1 MGVAFVPGLSVTIAR
16 PQAARGD
23 EAMTTVTNMS
33 FVKYALMTS
42 AILLIG
48 CQTSG
53 NEGSSQRTQV
63 AATQTPATATV
74 QNATVAVA
82 GFRCPSPGTTVTYS
96 DGRTVRYEGADQNDP
111 SVCLL
116 TRSDGQQIRLLF
128 NFYNLP
134 TADEASIRR
143 GFSALWP
150 LETGKTASF
159 TYITHSRDVTRT
171 FRYRDTW
178 RVERAE
184 RVMLAGEQR
193 QVLVLTRMQEGMF
206 NNNFSGTETY
216 QYDPQTGVFLSR
228 TVQVQRGISSARPF
242 EVARLQ
248 LQR

>member
-1 MGVAFVPGLSVTIAR
+1 
-16 PQAARGD
+16 
-23 EAMTTVTNMS
+23 MTTVKNMS
-33 FVKYALMTS
+33 FVKYTLMTS
-42 AILLIG
+42 AILLNG

-53 NEGSSQRTQV
+53 NEGISQRTQV
-63 AATQTPATATV
+63 AATQTPATETV

-96 DGRTVRYEGADQNDP
+96 DGSNVRYEGADQNDP

-116 TRSDGQQIRLLF
+116 TSSDGQQIRRLF

-134 TADEASIRR
+134 AADEASIRR

-150 LETGKTASF
+150 LEIGKTASF
-159 TYITHSRDVTRT
+159 TFNAPHSITRT
-171 FRYRDTW
+171 NLLYRNTW
-178 RVERAE
+178 QVERAE

-193 QVLVLTRMQEGMF
+193 HVLVLTRMIERMYD
-206 NNNFSGTETY
+206 NRFSSTETY

-228 TVQVQRGISSARPF
+228 TVQVQRGISSTRPF
-242 EVARLQ
+242 EVARIQ